1 MAGRGRGRGAKSAPR
16 VPQSLYGRGGATRG
30 GTSGARGGAL
40 SAVTAPPS
48 ATAGLPEVRDHVVT
62 TGVKRKGFGTS
73 GTAVRVFTNHYE
85 VKIPTS
91 IIHHYDGSCIF
102 GMTYFPLQLTIDP
115 LHCLTSCSW

>member
-1 MAGRGRGRGAKSAPR
+1 MAGRGRGRGAKNAPR

-30 GTSGARGGAL
+30 GTSGARGGAP
-40 SAVTAPPS
+40 SASTAPAS

-62 TGVKRKGFGTS
+62 TGVKRRGFGTS

-91 IIHHYDGSCIF
+91 IIHHYDGTFIL
-102 GMTYFPLQLTIDP
+102 GMSFCPLQLTIGSFQ
-115 LHCLTSCSW
+115 CLTSCSW